1 MKNMP
6 NSLAS
11 NLAPKLSKV
20 AIALLVVIGAISLIP
35 TPSVAN
41 LPLEKTTLPLPE
53 IKSPPISNNQTE
65 SKKETAQ
72 QAWKEHTVKI
82 GKNDS
87 LSTALDKV
95 NISAATTYTLGKLKN
110 SNLITNLHVGD
121 ELKIWVD
128 KDDQLQKILYPK
140 SKTLSYEVVKTDTGF
155 QINEKQSKVEI
166 RTETAFATID
176 GAFYIAAEKAGLS
189 AKSIMNIADM
199 FAWDID
205 FVRELRKGDT
215 LKVIYET
222 RYLNGEYLGDGDVLA
237 AQITTDGGNVKHNAF
252 ILRDKKGVI
261 GFYDEK
267 GSNLKKAFLRAPVD
281 YVRITSKFNPKRFH
295 PVLKKWRSH
304 RGVDYGGPKNTPIR
318 VTGNGKIVYR
328 GWGNGYGNYIKV
340 QHAGK
345 YMTVYGH
352 LNKFGKYKKGQ
363 YVQQGAVIG
372 YMGKTGLA
380 TGVHLH
386 YEFRING
393 KHVDPLKVKFPAAG
407 PIDAKYKDKFNE
419 NSRFLLSQLNRLNSN
434 THLARSFE

>member
-1 MKNMP
+1 MKNWP
-6 NSLAS
+6 IS
-11 NLAPKLSKV
+11 PKLSKL
-20 AIALLVVIGAISLIP
+20 ALSLTLAVGVISLLP

-41 LPLEKTTLPLPE
+41 LPLEITTLPLPE
-53 IKSPPISNNQTE
+53 IKSSENKSVQVKNNDDLVE
-65 SKKETAQ
+65 

-95 NISAATTYTLGKLKN
+95 KINASTTYNIGRLSN
-110 SNLITNLHVGD
+110 SNLITNLRVGD

-128 KDDQLQKILYPK
+128 KNDNLQKILYPK
-140 SKTLSYEVVKTDTGF
+140 SRTLAYEVVKTDTGY
-155 QINEKQSKVEI
+155 QIHEKRSKVEI
-166 RTETAFATID
+166 RTETAYGTID
-176 GAFYIAAEKAGLS
+176 GAFYLAAEKAGLS

-237 AQITTDGGNVKHNAF
+237 AQITTDGGKDKHNAF
-252 ILRDKKGVI
+252 ILRDKKGII
-261 GFYDEK
+261 GFYDENGK
-267 GSNLKKAFLRAPVD
+267 NLKKAFLRAPVD

-318 VTGNGKIVYR
+318 VTGNGKIIAR
-328 GWGNGYGNYIKV
+328 GWGNGYGNHIKV

-363 YVQQGAVIG
+363 FVKQGDVIG
-372 YMGKTGLA
+372 YMGMTGLA

-407 PIDAKYKDKFNE
+407 PIASKYKDKFNQ
-419 NSRFLLSQLNRLNSN
+419 NSQFLLSQLNRLN
-434 THLARSFE
+434 THTHIARSFE

>member
-1 MKNMP
+1 MRHWP
-6 NSLAS
+6 IP
-11 NLAPKLSKV
+11 PKLSK
-20 AIALLVVIGAISLIP
+20 IALSLLITIGAISLLP
-35 TPSVAN
+35 TNSIAN
-41 LPLEKTTLPLPE
+41 LPLEVKTLPLPE
-53 IKSPPISNNQTE
+53 INTPAQSEPETNNTKQE
-65 SKKETAQ
+65 ND
-72 QAWKEHTVKI
+72 QAWQEHTVKI

-95 NISAATTYTLGKLKN
+95 NISAATTYNIGRLNN
-110 SNLITNLHVGD
+110 SNLITNLRVGD

-128 KDDQLQKILYPK
+128 KNDNLQKILYPK
-140 SKTLSYEVVKTDTGF
+140 SRTLAYEVVKTDTGY
-155 QINEKQSKVEI
+155 QIHEKKSKVEV
-166 RTETAFATID
+166 RTETAYGTID
-176 GAFYIAAEKAGLS
+176 GPFYLAAERAGLS
-189 AKSIMNIADM
+189 AKSIMNLADM

-222 RYLNGEYLGDGDVLA
+222 RYLNGEYLGDGDILA
-237 AQITTDGGNVKHNAF
+237 AQITTDGGKDKHNAF
-252 ILRDKKGVI
+252 ILRDKDKII
-261 GFYDEK
+261 GFYDDK
-267 GSNLKKAFLRAPVD
+267 GKNLKKAFLRAPVD

-304 RGVDYGGPKNTPIR
+304 RGVDYGGPLNTPIR
-318 VTGNGKIVYR
+318 ATGNGKIISR
-328 GWGNGYGNYIKV
+328 GWGNGYGNHIKI

-352 LNKFGKYKKGQ
+352 LNKFGKFKKGQ
-363 YVQQGAVIG
+363 FVKQGDIIG

-407 PIDAKYKDKFNE
+407 PIAAKYKEKFNQ
-419 NSRFLLSQLNRLNSN
+419 NSQFLLSQLDRLD
-434 THLARSFE
+434 THTHFARSFE